1 LTGDSTAFRDF
12 GELSLE
18 MCPTQLSSVNIDPIV
33 GLIAIAIENPTEAC
47 PIKIGQPQWSE
58 PAEPE
63 RS

>member
-33 GLIAIAIENPTEAC
+33 GLIAIAVENPLEVLS
-47 PIKIGQPQWSE
+47 Q
-58 PAEPE
+58 
-63 RS
+63 